1 MKHAVLEKK
10 RRAAGTGGGGP
21 LPDLPFEDL
30 VSVII
35 GDTTNL
41 VNGVEGKYNS
51 KYFPTSRSSPHQP
64 RPLLYSVYVFLITS
78 TPYRPNE

>member
-1 MKHAVLEKK
+1 MGVNNRTVAQVEKRFKDMKHAVLDKK

-30 VSVII
+30 VSAII

-41 VNGVEGKYNS
+41 VNGVEGKCTIQNICPQVA
-51 KYFPTSRSSPHQP
+51 PTNPTTY
-64 RPLLYSVYVFLITS
+64 LT
-78 TPYRPNE
+78 